1 MLRPFE
7 CFENG
12 RMNGFGTFIMQSDEN
27 KNKILEE
34 AEENVY
40 KMGIDRE
47 DAFEMALDE
56 YNLSLEKDF
65 TDPDKKEIINWV
77 NGSGLIF

>member
-7 CFENG
+7 CFESG

-40 KMGIDRE
+40 TKGIDRE
-47 DAFEMALDE
+47 DALEMALNE
-56 YNLSLEKDF
+56 YNLSLEEDF